1 MCCCKVVVGH
11 RVVLSHQKIP
21 GYVCSLF
28 LVAEKKTHFAH
39 YFCFILTFH
48 FGIWMLDLFY
58 LQMHSQFGKHT
69 FELHPG

>member
-28 LVAEKKTHFAH
+28 LVAEKKNT
-39 YFCFILTFH
+39 FCPLF
-48 FGIWMLDLFY
+48 LFY
-58 LQMHSQFGKHT
+58 FDVSFWDLDA
-69 FELHPG
+69 